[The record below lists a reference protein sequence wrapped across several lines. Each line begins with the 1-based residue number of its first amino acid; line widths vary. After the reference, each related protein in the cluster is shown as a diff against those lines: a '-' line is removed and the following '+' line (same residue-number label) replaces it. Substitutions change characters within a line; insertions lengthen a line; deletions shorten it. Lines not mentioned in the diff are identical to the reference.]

1 MHLDFSSLK
10 KALGNLD
17 RALTRS
23 RQVPDDEEIRD
34 AVIQRFEYSYE
45 LCWKMLKRQIE
56 QESATPAAVD
66 AYSFRQLIRE
76 GAERGILSNVEIW
89 LEFREQRNI
98 TSHTYD
104 ADKAASVYKTAELF
118 YPHARK
124 LLEVLE
130 SRRDD

>member
-1 MHLDFSSLK
+1 MRLDLSPLK
-10 KALGNLD
+10 KALDSLD

-23 RQVPDDEEIRD
+23 QQVPDDEEIRD
-34 AVIQRFEYSYE
+34 AVILRFEYTYE

-56 QESATPAAVD
+56 HESATPAAVD
-66 AYSFRQLIRE
+66 AYSFRVLIRE
-76 GAERGILSNVEIW
+76 GAERGMLSDVESW

-104 ADKAASVYKTAELF
+104 ADKAASVYETAELF

-124 LLEVLE
+124 LLDVLE